1 MEVQTRLRNRTVDV
15 QGEFEMSIELEEK
28 MAKLVEASIVL
39 GVTLIGFIIDVA
51 ILYFAWQ
58 FLPFGGTLTLKGA
71 VALMFVV
78 RALFPSMRT
87 MKNPLE

>member
-1 MEVQTRLRNRTVDV
+1 MMQ
-15 QGEFEMSIELEEK
+15 FEDK
-28 MAKLVEASIVL
+28 VAKAVEASIIL
-39 GVTLIGFIIDVA
+39 GITLIGFVIDVA

-71 VALMFVV
+71 IALMFVV
-78 RALFPSMRT
+78 RALFPSIRS